1 MMYRVHLM
9 PSGAAFEVS
18 AHQTVLQGALEADVP
33 FPNRCQ
39 IGACASCL
47 CRLVEGDV
55 RYHLEP
61 MLTEQEKE
69 QGWIF
74 ACQAIPCSDLV
85 VSFEESDDY

>member
-1 MMYRVHLM
+1 M
-9 PSGAAFEVS
+9 PAGTEFEVS
-18 AHQTVLQGALEADVP
+18 TDQTLLQGALSAGIA

-39 IGACASCL
+39 IGACATCL
-47 CRLVEGDV
+47 CRLIKGDV

-74 ACQAIPCSDLV
+74 ACQAIPSSDLV

>member
-1 MMYRVHLM
+1 MYAVHLM
-9 PSGAAFEVS
+9 PAGTQFSVSG
-18 AHQTVLQGALEADVP
+18 HQTLLQGALDAGVP

-47 CRLVEGDV
+47 CRLVEGEV
-55 RYHLEP
+55 RYHLDP
-61 MLTEQEKE
+61 MLTEQEKQ

>member
-1 MMYRVHLM
+1 M
-9 PSGAAFEVS
+9 PAGTEFEVP
-18 AHQTVLQGALEADVP
+18 AHQTLLQGALSAGIA

-39 IGACASCL
+39 IGACATCL
-47 CRLVEGDV
+47 CRLIEGDV

-74 ACQAIPCSDLV
+74 ACQAIPSSDLV